1 MAVHDDYARV
11 TPYELLFPA
20 PEFPDER
27 FPAVQ
32 AEADARGTDLANPA
46 AFAMSGAVQGILADL
61 RSEDET
67 ADERPGAADRTAQPS
82 ERVHEIAQTSA
93 RDPQT
98 AHGHALL
105 LYFAFHLWRLE
116 SERPDR
122 SERPDPS
129 ECPDPKEAPRPQ
141 ARPAWPPLALIRR
154 STLRTLLAGEPPTPG
169 WETALRGR
177 AGYLQLPQHLAWV
190 EEPGAERPESVDGF
204 FWTATRTDAF
214 HAAAITGVRPGR
226 PGYGVVP
233 VPPEPLQSL
242 SSWTAGPGR
251 EGGDDFAT
259 DLPGAEIDGLL
270 GIRTPAEVFKLLALA
285 LERWTEA
292 AQTSA
297 DRPASSRSPRLVVP
311 TPASAAAP
319 NERPPGST
327 AGSPAPSR
335 LPHWVL

>member
-46 AFAMSGAVQGILADL
+46 AFAMSGAAQGILADL
-61 RSEDET
+61 RPEDET
-67 ADERPGAADRTAQPS
+67 GDDRLG
-82 ERVHEIAQTSA
+82 
-93 RDPQT
+93 

-105 LYFAFHLWRLE
+105 LYFAFHFWRLE
-116 SERPDR
+116 SQR
-122 SERPDPS
+122 
-129 ECPDPKEAPRPQ
+129 PDPKEAPRPEP
-141 ARPAWPPLALIRR
+141 APAWPPLALIRR

>member
-32 AEADARGTDLANPA
+32 AEADARGTDVANPA

-61 RSEDET
+61 RPEDET
-67 ADERPGAADRTAQPS
+67 AEGAQPPT
-82 ERVHEIAQTSA
+82 RV
-93 RDPQT
+93 PQT

-105 LYFAFHLWRLE
+105 LYFAFHFWRMK
-116 SERPDR
+116 SQR
-122 SERPDPS
+122 
-129 ECPDPKEAPRPQ
+129 
-141 ARPAWPPLALIRR
+141 PPLALIRR
-154 STLRTLLAGEPPTPG
+154 STLRTLLAGEPPSPG

-177 AGYLQLPQHLAWV
+177 AGYLQLPQHLAWL

-204 FWTATRTDAF
+204 FWTATRDDAF
-214 HAAAITGVRPGR
+214 QAAAITGVRPGR

-251 EGGDDFAT
+251 EDGNDFAT
-259 DLPGAEIDGLL
+259 DLPGAELDGLL

-292 AQTSA
+292 ARTAA
-297 DRPASSRSPRLVVP
+297 DRPALSRSRRLVVP
-311 TPASAAAP
+311 TAANAAVP

>member
-61 RSEDET
+61 RPEDET
-67 ADERPGAADRTAQPS
+67 AEGAQPPT
-82 ERVHEIAQTSA
+82 RV
-93 RDPQT
+93 PQT

-105 LYFAFHLWRLE
+105 LYFAFHFWRMK
-116 SERPDR
+116 SQR
-122 SERPDPS
+122 
-129 ECPDPKEAPRPQ
+129 
-141 ARPAWPPLALIRR
+141 PPLALIRR
-154 STLRTLLAGEPPTPG
+154 STLRTLLAGEPPSPG
-169 WETALRGR
+169 WETVLQGR

-204 FWTATRTDAF
+204 FWTATRDDAF
-214 HAAAITGVRPGR
+214 HSAAVTGVRPGR

-233 VPPEPLQSL
+233 VPPEPLQAL

-251 EGGDDFAT
+251 EDGNDFAT
-259 DLPGAEIDGLL
+259 DLPGAELDGLL

-292 AQTSA
+292 ARKSA
-297 DRPASSRSPRLVVP
+297 DPPASSHFPRLVVP
-311 TPASAAAP
+311 TAASAAAP
-319 NERPPGST
+319 NEHPPGST

>member
-11 TPYELLFPA
+11 TPYELLFPT

-32 AEADARGTDLANPA
+32 AEADARGTDVANPA

-61 RSEDET
+61 RPEDET
-67 ADERPGAADRTAQPS
+67 ADDGPGARDQTGRTP
-82 ERVHEIAQTSA
+82 ERVHEA
-93 RDPQT
+93 

-105 LYFAFHLWRLE
+105 LYFAFHFWRMK
-116 SERPDR
+116 SQR
-122 SERPDPS
+122 
-129 ECPDPKEAPRPQ
+129 
-141 ARPAWPPLALIRR
+141 PPLALIRR
-154 STLRTLLAGEPPTPG
+154 STLRMLLAGEPPTPG

-177 AGYLQLPQHLAWV
+177 AGYLQLPQHLAWL

-204 FWTATRTDAF
+204 FWTATRDDAF
-214 HAAAITGVRPGR
+214 QAAAITGVRPGR

-233 VPPEPLQSL
+233 VPPEPLQAL
-242 SSWTAGPGR
+242 SSWTTEPGR
-251 EGGDDFAT
+251 EDGNDFAT

-292 AQTSA
+292 ARTSA
-297 DRPASSRSPRLVVP
+297 DCPTSSGSPRLVVP
-311 TPASAAAP
+311 TATSTAAP

>member
-32 AEADARGTDLANPA
+32 AEADARGTDVANPA

-61 RSEDET
+61 RPEDET
-67 ADERPGAADRTAQPS
+67 AEGAQPPT
-82 ERVHEIAQTSA
+82 RV
-93 RDPQT
+93 PQT

-105 LYFAFHLWRLE
+105 LYFAFHFWCMKSQR
-116 SERPDR
+116 
-122 SERPDPS
+122 
-129 ECPDPKEAPRPQ
+129 
-141 ARPAWPPLALIRR
+141 PPLALIRR
-154 STLRTLLAGEPPTPG
+154 STLRTLLAGEPPSPG

-177 AGYLQLPQHLAWV
+177 AGYLQLPQHLAWL

-204 FWTATRTDAF
+204 FWTATRDDAF
-214 HAAAITGVRPGR
+214 QAAAITGVRPGR

-251 EGGDDFAT
+251 EDGNDFAT
-259 DLPGAEIDGLL
+259 DLPGAELDGLL

-292 AQTSA
+292 ARTSA
-297 DRPASSRSPRLVVP
+297 DCPALSRSPRLVVP
-311 TPASAAAP
+311 TAASAAAP
-319 NERPPGST
+319 NEHPPGST

-335 LPHWVL
+335 FPHWVL

>member
-32 AEADARGTDLANPA
+32 AEADARGTDVANPA

-61 RSEDET
+61 RPEDEM
-67 ADERPGAADRTAQPS
+67 ADEGPGDGNRTGQPS
-82 ERVHEIAQTSA
+82 ERPHETAQPPT
-93 RDPQT
+93 RVPQT

-105 LYFAFHLWRLE
+105 LYFAFHFWRIK
-116 SERPDR
+116 SQR
-122 SERPDPS
+122 
-129 ECPDPKEAPRPQ
+129 
-141 ARPAWPPLALIRR
+141 PPLALIRR
-154 STLRTLLAGEPPTPG
+154 STLRTLLAGEPPSPG
-169 WETALRGR
+169 WETVLQGR

-204 FWTATRTDAF
+204 FWTATRDDAF
-214 HAAAITGVRPGR
+214 HAAAVTGVRPGR

-242 SSWTAGPGR
+242 SSWTTGPGR
-251 EGGDDFAT
+251 EDGNDFAT
-259 DLPGAEIDGLL
+259 DLPGAELDGLL

-285 LERWTEA
+285 LELWTEA
-292 AQTSA
+292 ARTSA
-297 DRPASSRSPRLVVP
+297 DCPTSSGFPRLVVP
-311 TPASAAAP
+311 TAASAAVP